1 MLQTHAQSIGQSSHP
16 GSIRELASNKIYMF
30 CTSVVSDQETLPLCV
45 RPYLERQL
53 DWGHGGVEKDLS
65 EIAKHLDN
73 WEEVAPHLELAPI
86 DIHDIKEKHQNKPSL
101 QRCVMKIVIEN
112 CLYDY

>member
-30 CTSVVSDQETLPLCV
+30 FTSVVSDQETLPLCV
-45 RPYLERQL
+45 RPYLERRL
-53 DWGHGGVEKDLS
+53 DWDHGGVEKDLS

-73 WEEVAPHLELAPI
+73 WKEVAPHLELDPI
-86 DIHDIKEKHQNKPSL
+86 NISDIEKIHHCEPSL
-101 QRCVMKIVIEN
+101 QRCNQSVIEN